1 MGLKK
6 YRAMRKFAHT
16 PEPKGGKK
24 TGKIHHF
31 VVQKHKA
38 RRLHY
43 DFRLEIAGVLK
54 SWAVP
59 KGPPLKPHEKHLAVH
74 VEDHPLDYRN
84 FEGTIPKGHYGAGSV
99 EIWDEGNFTVIG
111 AESEADIDRAFNK
124 KYKHGE
130 VMVILNGKKLQG
142 EYVLVKMEGRDIK
155 NGWLM
160 MKRSAEV
167 SVVPSKDQME
177 EQGVRRAM
185 PTKVKPMLAKVA
197 EKPFSKDGWVFEV
210 KWDGYR
216 AISEVKKGKVKLYSR
231 NFQPFEK
238 KFAPIVADL
247 KKLGHDAV
255 LDGEV
260 VVLDEHGRSGFQLL
274 QDYQETG
281 RGDLVYQVFDLLY
294 LDGRDLRE
302 LPLVERK
309 KMLELML
316 EETKHVRYSS
326 HVEKNGMAFFKSAK
340 KAGLEGVMAKKA
352 DGSYYSG
359 ERTDDWLKVKSIA
372 EQEAVIVG
380 YTEPRGTRKHIG
392 ALILGVYREGKLQYI
407 GHAGGGSQEGRL
419 GQLREKLEK
428 IEQKS
433 SAFENPPTPNAPVHW
448 VKPKFVAQV
457 KFQEWTKDG
466 IMRQPIYLG
475 LREDKNAED
484 VGDDKLKIKPG
495 TGPGKIKKL
504 KSTEDEVTLTNEDK
518 VLFPKER
525 ITKGDIAEYYG
536 KIAKYILPYM
546 KNRPVSLHR
555 FPNGIK
561 EEGFYQKHVDTA
573 PKFVKTVPI
582 TSESDGEKVNYLIC
596 NDEKTLQYLVQL
608 ASFEM
613 NVWNSQLKKLH
624 HPDYVIFDLDPEG
637 VSFDGVIKTAQMV
650 KKVLDE
656 IGAKSYCK
664 TSGAHGLHIYVPL
677 AAKYT
682 FEQARL
688 FAELVAHLV
697 QNRLPKIASA
707 KRGVKRR
714 VHVDYPQNR
723 LGATTVIAYSV
734 RPQPGA
740 TVSTPLLWSEV
751 KTGLN
756 PKKFTIETLP
766 ARLKKVGDLW
776 KPVLGPGVDLKK
788 CLQKIEKITK

>member
-6 YRAMRKFAHT
+6 YRAMRKFSHT
-16 PEPKGGKK
+16 PEPQGGKK
-24 TGKIHHF
+24 NGKIHHF

-43 DFRLEIAGVLK
+43 DFRLEIDGVLK

-74 VEDHPLDYRN
+74 VEDHPLDYRH
-84 FEGTIPKGHYGAGSV
+84 FEGTIPKGHYGAGKV

-111 AESEADIDRAFNK
+111 AEDESDIDRAFHK

-142 EYVLVKMEGRDIK
+142 EYVLVKMDEARGKD
-155 NGWLM
+155 NWLM
-160 MKRSAEV
+160 MKRSAEADTEEGGKKKEER
-167 SVVPSKDQME
+167 VV
-177 EQGVRRAM
+177 M

-197 EKPFSKDGWVFEV
+197 DKPFSKEGWIFEV

-216 AISEVKKGKVKLYSR
+216 AMSEIQKGKVKLYSR
-231 NFQPFEK
+231 NFLPFEK
-238 KFAPIVADL
+238 KFAPIVNDL

-260 VVLDEHGRSGFQLL
+260 VVLDAHGRSGFQLL
-274 QDYQETG
+274 QEYQDTG
-281 RGDLVYQVFDLLY
+281 HGDLVYQVFDLLY
-294 LDGRDLRE
+294 LDGRDVRQ
-302 LPLVERK
+302 LPLAERK

-316 EETKHVRYSS
+316 EESTHVRYSS
-326 HVEKNGMAFFKSAK
+326 HVEKNGVAFFQKAK
-340 KAGLEGVMAKKA
+340 KAGLEGAMAKKA
-352 DGSYYSG
+352 DGAYADG
-359 ERTDDWLKVKSIA
+359 QRTDDWLKVKSVA

-407 GHAGGGSQEGRL
+407 GHAGGGSQEARL
-419 GQLREKLEK
+419 GELKEKLEK
-428 IEQKS
+428 LVQRVS
-433 SAFENPPTPNAPVHW
+433 SFETPPKPNAPVHW
-448 VKPKFVAQV
+448 VKPKLVAQV
-457 KFQEWTKDG
+457 KFQEWTNDG
-466 IMRQPIYLG
+466 LMRQPIYLG
-475 LREDKNAED
+475 LRSDKGAREVVAEE
-484 VGDDKLKIKPG
+484 G
-495 TGPGKIKKL
+495 GKRREEEGSL
-504 KSTEDEVTLTNEDK
+504 LTNADK
-518 VLFPKER
+518 ILFPKDK
-525 ITKGDIAEYYG
+525 ITKGDIAAYYDEMSP
-536 KIAKYILPYM
+536 YILPYM
-546 KNRPVSLHR
+546 KDRPVSLHR
-555 FPNGIK
+555 FPSGIQ
-561 EEGFYQKHVDTA
+561 EEGFYQKHVDA
-573 PKFVKTVPI
+573 PPKFVKTVPI

-596 NDEKTLQYLVQL
+596 NDKKTLQYLVQL
-608 ASFEM
+608 ASLEM
-613 NVWNSQLKKLH
+613 NVWNSRLKRLH
-624 HPDYVIFDLDPEG
+624 HPDYVIFDLDPDG
-637 VSFDGVIKTAQMV
+637 VSFDGVIATAQV
-650 KKVLDE
+650 LKKVLDD

-697 QNRLPKIASA
+697 QQRLPKIATA

-723 LGATTVIAYSV
+723 LGATTVLAYSV

-740 TVSTPLLWSEV
+740 TVSTPLKWSEV
-751 KTGLN
+751 KKGLDF
-756 PKKFTIETLP
+756 KKFTIKTLP
-766 ARLKKVGDLW
+766 SRLKKVGDLW
-776 KPVLGPGVDLKK
+776 QPVLGPGIDLKR
-788 CLQKIEKITK
+788 CLAKIEKMLK